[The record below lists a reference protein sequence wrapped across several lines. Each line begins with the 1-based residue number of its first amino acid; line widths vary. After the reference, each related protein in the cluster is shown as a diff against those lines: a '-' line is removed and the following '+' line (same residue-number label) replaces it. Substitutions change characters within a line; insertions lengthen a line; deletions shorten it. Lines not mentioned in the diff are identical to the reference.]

1 MSELYVRILVMAS
14 KKLRIGFDFDGV
26 IAYNPLRIFRG
37 PAMTARNLFRK
48 KEDPIFPVPHSKTF
62 QMLWSLAHETSYFP
76 SQGLTELKKLMK
88 ENKIEAYLVTGRYSF
103 LESSL
108 NKWLKK
114 HGLDGLFT
122 GIYLN
127 KKNQQPHK
135 FKEEMIEKLKLEAFV
150 EDNWDIVE
158 YLANRFKKPRPVAIH
173 WIYNI
178 LDRNKPY
185 RSKYPHLKEFIKS
198 LR

>member
-1 MSELYVRILVMAS
+1 MAS

-26 IAYNPLRIFRG
+26 IAYNPLRVFRG
-37 PAMTARNLFRK
+37 PVMTIRNLLRSK
-48 KEDPIFPVPHSKTF
+48 DDPIFPVPHNKPF
-62 QMLWSLAHETSYFP
+62 QMLWALAHETSYFP
-76 SQGLTELKKLMK
+76 SPGLADLKKLMR

-103 LESSL
+103 LEPSL
-108 NKWLKK
+108 HKWLKK

-135 FKEEMIEKLKLEAFV
+135 FKEEMIQKLKLEAFV
-150 EDNWDIVE
+150 EDNWDIVS
-158 YLANRFKKPRPVAIH
+158 YLSQQFRKSSQKVDIH

-178 LDRNKPY
+178 LDRSKPY
-185 RSKYPHLKEFIKS
+185 QKKHPHLKKFIES